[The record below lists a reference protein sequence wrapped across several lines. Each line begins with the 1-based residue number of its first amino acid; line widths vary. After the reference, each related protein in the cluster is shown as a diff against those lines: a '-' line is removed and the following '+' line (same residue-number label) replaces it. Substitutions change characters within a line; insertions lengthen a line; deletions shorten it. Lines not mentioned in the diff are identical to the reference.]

1 MVAIWRRGRW
11 KSRTPVDVSCEFRLL
26 LRPDTARDR
35 LGSIAHDYRSI
46 DSETLAANR
55 SERDQNDR
63 ANRILNETVFLPR
76 ADHNALLQAQGLE
89 PLSKPISAAD
99 LLRRPN
105 SRYAQVAAALAA
117 LGRDPIDFGRID
129 AARVESEIRYG
140 AFLERESRE
149 VARHAAFHDRAL
161 PDSLEYGEIP
171 GMRIE
176 AASKLARHKPRTIGE
191 AGRLAGVTPSD
202 IGALLVHLNR
212 ASREPVPA

>member
-11 KSRTPVDVSCEFRLL
+11 KSRTPVVVSCVYRLL

-46 DSETLAANR
+46 DSEKLVHTVRARPNR
-55 SERDQNDR
+55 R
-63 ANRILNETVFLPR
+63 AIRILNETVFLPR